1 VPAEM
6 LRPTRL
12 ELIRAK
18 RRIVVARNGLKLLKL
33 KRSALIREFF
43 VIARQTLELRGD
55 LRKRIEEG
63 FDAIRMAEMM
73 EGPIRLEN
81 ISMMLPTLTPLTVV
95 SRNVMGVR
103 TPSLQG
109 ASYSPSAARALLHL
123 PTSVDESLRRFQSV
137 YQVVLAVAEKENAMR
152 RLLKEIEKT
161 KRRANAIEN
170 VMIPRLQETV
180 RYIKFR
186 FDELERD
193 SFAMLKTVKRKME
206 REATA
211 QAEARE
217 SEAAAAAA
225 ANLGRTTRRAVAD
238 AAA

>member
-1 VPAEM
+1 MPAENV
-6 LRPTRL
+6 RPTRL

-18 RRIVVARNGLKLLKL
+18 RRIVLAKRGLNLLKL

-43 VIARQTLELRGD
+43 IIARQALELRGD

-63 FDAIRMAEMM
+63 YDAIRKAEML
-73 EGPIRLEN
+73 EGPIRLEG
-81 ISMMLPTLTPLTVV
+81 ISMMLPNVSQLQVA

-109 ASYSPSAARALLHL
+109 EKYAPSEAQSRLLLPASI
-123 PTSVDESLRRFQSV
+123 DESLLQFQAV

-170 VMIPRLQETV
+170 VLIPRLQETV

-206 REATA
+206 REANA
-211 QAEARE
+211 PKEEPEPSLASPRANGRE
-217 SEAAAAAA
+217 REVA
-225 ANLGRTTRRAVAD
+225 AVA
-238 AAA
+238 A

>member
-1 VPAEM
+1 MPGEVI
-6 LRPTRL
+6 RPTRI

-18 RRIVVARNGLKLLKL
+18 RRIVLAKKGLNLLKL
-33 KRSALIREFF
+33 KRAALILEFRT
-43 VIARQTLELRGD
+43 IAKQALELRGD
-55 LRKRIEEG
+55 LRRRFEQG
-63 FDAIRMAEMM
+63 YDAIRKAEMY

-81 ISMMLPTLTPLTVV
+81 ISMMLPTLAPMTVE

-109 ASYSPSAARALLHL
+109 EKFSPKQARALLHV
-123 PTSVDESLRRFQSV
+123 PASVDESLRRFQEI
-137 YQVVLAVAEKENAMR
+137 YRVVLEVAEKENAMR
-152 RLLKEIEKT
+152 RLLHEIDKT

-170 VMIPRLQETV
+170 VVLPGLQGTV

-206 REATA
+206 REA
-211 QAEARE
+211 AEAAK
-217 SEAAAAAA
+217 AAAAEKTAA
-225 ANLGRTTRRAVAD
+225 ETLPVRSRREVAD
-238 AAA
+238 VAA